1 MYTVGRDI
9 LPFSYLHAILRFVP
23 KVPLLSVWRKKV
35 RLSEATEKKLL
46 IFLFARHFG
55 FLQTSSTSYY
65 TKIIVLSQRNLHYL
79 IWRKNE
85 RLSDPPYTVCRKK
98 LDLYEATENK
108 SPHFLI
114 STEKSVLHEVPL
126 LPIAH
131 FFEFYQP
138 SHLLLQTFSKI
149 TTASNTGLDKNQSF
163 ERPPY
168 TVSR

>member
-35 RLSEATEKKLL
+35 RLSEAIEKKLL

-85 RLSDPPYTVCRKK
+85 RLSDPPYIVCRKK

-114 STEKSVLHEVPL
+114 STEKSALDQPLYFLLHIFLNSTNPFTYYYRL
-126 LPIAH
+126 FP
-131 FFEFYQP
+131 
-138 SHLLLQTFSKI
+138 K
-149 TTASNTGLDKNQSF
+149 
-163 ERPPY
+163 
-168 TVSR
+168 